1 MLVFMAFGALAG
13 VFFDEPHYGP
23 RLHYRGQYTLL
34 INEDW
39 PFQRQA
45 DEWQWVE
52 NRTGMLETM
61 AETIGC
67 QEMIRKAAEHLKRP
81 DLVVPRQAISV
92 TVANGSIP
100 RTVVV
105 TVKTLDPRLR
115 CEFMDALIQVYIDFQ
130 KTMAMQGDGMPTA
143 KPPESIQLVEV
154 MGDEVTQ
161 WHSPR
166 LTGSIW
172 GAVAG
177 FACFVLFQWR
187 RGDY

>member
-1 MLVFMAFGALAG
+1 
-13 VFFDEPHYGP
+13 
-23 RLHYRGQYTLL
+23 
-34 INEDW
+34 
-39 PFQRQA
+39 
-45 DEWQWVE
+45 
-52 NRTGMLETM
+52 MLETM

-81 DLVVPRQAISV
+81 DLVVPRQAIGV

-105 TVKTLDPRLR
+105 TVKTMDPRLR
-115 CEFMDALIQVYIDFQ
+115 CEFMDALIQVYIDFH

-143 KPPESIQLVEV
+143 KPPESIRLVEV

-161 WHSPR
+161 WHPPP
-166 LTGSIW
+166 LTGAIW

-177 FACFVLFQWR
+177 FACFVLFQWW